1 MWGELSHRGKLLL
14 TGMALQLGV
23 LALVSASVYL
33 LVDRF
38 LDADQQ
44 EHAGQLKPL
53 LNAALAAP
61 MAQRDYA
68 SVAAILSESLASR
81 GLVYLVVCDRQG
93 RPIASAGTPP
103 WPQPGVEPCT
113 DLVMA
118 RDGAN
123 AYGSKLSL
131 GGVALGEFKFG
142 ISSAGSDQARNMIMA
157 YVFLIGAG
165 ALLVFSMLMWLASA
179 RLTRPLI
186 ALVDATREI
195 REGRYALALDADGH
209 DEISA
214 LMRAF
219 LQMSAELERKLSD
232 LTQSEALQ
240 RRYLQ
245 ESLAKQVQ
253 IEQALQQAEDA
264 TTAKSEFLANMSH
277 EIRTPLNAILGFS
290 QLLQSAPLKG
300 LHLEYMGNLLQAGE
314 SLLSILNDVLDY
326 SKMEAGRLELV
337 KESFV
342 LKELL
347 SAVAQLFSYQLH
359 EKNLSLR
366 VQVDDAVPTHLLGD
380 ALRLRQ
386 ILINLVGNAFKFTE
400 QGAIEITVEC
410 PHRTDES
417 LSLKFSVID
426 SGIGM
431 NEQQVSR
438 LFNSFAQAD
447 SSITR
452 RFGGTGLG
460 LFICRQLVGLMGG
473 VISVESVPGVGSSFS
488 FTVNLS
494 ESQSRLGAEQ
504 PGEMPVP
511 DELVPLR
518 DLRVLL
524 VEDNSVS
531 LIVAQAFLDSLGMQ
545 VTTAVDGLQAVERAL
560 SATFDVILM
569 DLQLPGIDGLEA
581 ALRIRSQLGAD
592 APPIICLSAADM
604 KTDHHAYL
612 AAGMVDHVS
621 KPIMRD
627 ELIRVLLKRVR
638 RRIPTAVAIEA
649 VPAELALEQGG
660 IDHRLL
666 APQLRELERLLASNR
681 LAAKRQLDQIEPL
694 LAQTALELPFEPVAQ
709 ATRKLK
715 FKAALAA
722 LAQFSAMLAAK
733 PH

>member
-1 MWGELSHRGKLLL
+1 
-14 TGMALQLGV
+14 
-23 LALVSASVYL
+23 
-33 LVDRF
+33 
-38 LDADQQ
+38 
-44 EHAGQLKPL
+44 
-53 LNAALAAP
+53 
-61 MAQRDYA
+61 
-68 SVAAILSESLASR
+68 
-81 GLVYLVVCDRQG
+81 
-93 RPIASAGTPP
+93 
-103 WPQPGVEPCT
+103 
-113 DLVMA
+113 
-118 RDGAN
+118 
-123 AYGSKLSL
+123 
-131 GGVALGEFKFG
+131 
-142 ISSAGSDQARNMIMA
+142 
-157 YVFLIGAG
+157 
-165 ALLVFSMLMWLASA
+165 
-179 RLTRPLI
+179 
-186 ALVDATREI
+186 
-195 REGRYALALDADGH
+195 
-209 DEISA
+209 
-214 LMRAF
+214 
-219 LQMSAELERKLSD
+219 
-232 LTQSEALQ
+232 
-240 RRYLQ
+240 
-245 ESLAKQVQ
+245 
-253 IEQALQQAEDA
+253 
-264 TTAKSEFLANMSH
+264 
-277 EIRTPLNAILGFS
+277 
-290 QLLQSAPLKG
+290 
-300 LHLEYMGNLLQAGE
+300 
-314 SLLSILNDVLDY
+314 
-326 SKMEAGRLELV
+326 MEAGRLELV
-337 KESFV
+337 NESFD
-342 LKELL
+342 LKDLL
-347 SAVAQLFSYQLH
+347 SAVTQLFSYQLL

-366 VQVDDAVPTHLLGD
+366 VRVDDAVPTHLLGD

-400 QGAIEITVEC
+400 RGAIEITVEC
-410 PHRTDES
+410 PHRTDAS
-417 LSLKFSVID
+417 LTLKFSVID

-460 LFICRQLVGLMGG
+460 LSICRQLVGLMGG

-504 PGEMPVP
+504 LGEVPVP

-518 DLRVLL
+518 GLRVLL

-531 LIVAQAFLDSLGMQ
+531 LIVAQAFLDGLGMQ

-569 DLQLPGIDGLEA
+569 DLHLPGIDGLEA
-581 ALRIRSQLGAD
+581 TQRIRAQLGAA
-592 APPIICLSAADM
+592 APPIIALSAAD
-604 KTDHHAYL
+604 KKSDLGACL

-627 ELIRVLLKRVR
+627 QLIRVLLKRVGR
-638 RRIPTAVAIEA
+638 PMSTAVAIEA
-649 VPAELALEQGG
+649 GPAELALEQGG

-715 FKAALAA
+715 FKVALAA

>member
-1 MWGELSHRGKLLL
+1 MRGRLGLKGKLVLA
-14 TGMALQLGV
+14 GMALQLCV
-23 LALVSASVYL
+23 LALVGGSTFWWV
-33 LVDRF
+33 VRF
-38 LDADQQ
+38 LDEDQQ
-44 EHAGQLKPL
+44 ANARQIKPL
-53 LNAALAAP
+53 LVAALAVP

-68 SVAAILSESLASR
+68 SVAAILKESRTASE
-81 GLVYLVVCDRQG
+81 LVFLSVCDASG
-93 RPIASAGTPP
+93 NLIA
-103 WPQPGVEPCT
+103 EE
-113 DLVMA
+113 
-118 RDGAN
+118 GA
-123 AYGSKLSL
+123 ASPATADTSKRKAANVLYDEFSVPLSL
-131 GGVALGEFKFG
+131 GGQALGVIKFG
-142 ISSAGSDQARNMIMA
+142 LSRAGIEQTGRGVSVHVLQ
-157 YVFLIGAG
+157 VGAV
-165 ALLVFSMLMWLASA
+165 ALLVFSLLLWWISVT
-179 RLTRPLI
+179 LTRPLQT
-186 ALVDATREI
+186 LVTATRDIRAGNYDIDLVSGRGDEIGTLESAFSLMNMEI
-195 REGRYALALDADGH
+195 RRKVADLI
-209 DEISA
+209 E
-214 LMRAF
+214 
-219 LQMSAELERKLSD
+219 
-232 LTQSEALQ
+232 SEALQ

-290 QLLQSAPLKG
+290 QLLQSAPLEG
-300 LHLEYMGNLLQAGE
+300 LHLEYMVNLRQAGE
-314 SLLSILNDVLDY
+314 SLLRTLNDVLDY

-337 KESFV
+337 NESFD
-342 LKELL
+342 LKDLL
-347 SAVAQLFSYQLH
+347 SAVTQLFSYQLL

-366 VQVDDAVPTHLLGD
+366 VRVDDAVPTHLMGD

-400 QGAIEITVEC
+400 RGAIEITVEC
-410 PHRTDES
+410 PHRNDKS
-417 LSLKFSVID
+417 LTLKFSVID

-460 LFICRQLVGLMGG
+460 LSICRQLVGLMGG

-531 LIVAQAFLDSLGMQ
+531 LIVAQAFLDGLGMQ

-581 ALRIRSQLGAD
+581 AQRIRSQLGAA
-592 APPIICLSAADM
+592 APPIIALSAADI
-604 KTDHHAYL
+604 KSDLGACL

-627 ELIRVLLKRVR
+627 QLIRVLLKWVGRPM
-638 RRIPTAVAIEA
+638 PTAVAIEA
-649 VPAELALEQGG
+649 GPAELALEQGG
-660 IDHRLL
+660 IDHSLL

-715 FKAALAA
+715 FKVALAA

>member
-1 MWGELSHRGKLLL
+1 MRGRLGLKGKLVLA
-14 TGMALQLGV
+14 GMALQLCV
-23 LALVSASVYL
+23 LALVGGSTFWWV
-33 LVDRF
+33 VRF
-38 LDADQQ
+38 LDEDQQ
-44 EHAGQLKPL
+44 ANARQIKPL
-53 LNAALAAP
+53 LVAALAVP

-68 SVAAILSESLASR
+68 SVAAILKESRTASA
-81 GLVYLVVCDRQG
+81 LVFLSVCDASG
-93 RPIASAGTPP
+93 NLIA
-103 WPQPGVEPCT
+103 EE
-113 DLVMA
+113 
-118 RDGAN
+118 GA
-123 AYGSKLSL
+123 ASPATADTSKRKAANVLHDEFSVPLSL
-131 GGVALGEFKFG
+131 GGQALGVIKFG
-142 ISSAGSDQARNMIMA
+142 LSRVGIEQTARG
-157 YVFLIGAG
+157 VSVHVLQVGAV
-165 ALLVFSMLMWLASA
+165 ALLVFSLLLWWISVA
-179 RLTRPLI
+179 LTRPLQT
-186 ALVDATREI
+186 LVTATRDIRAGNYDIDLVSGRGDEIGTLESAFILMNMEI
-195 REGRYALALDADGH
+195 RR
-209 DEISA
+209 
-214 LMRAF
+214 RV
-219 LQMSAELERKLSD
+219 AELIE
-232 LTQSEALQ
+232 SEALQ
-240 RRYLQ
+240 RRYLR
-245 ESLAKQVQ
+245 ESLAKQGQV
-253 IEQALQQAEDA
+253 EKALQQAEDA

-290 QLLQSAPLKG
+290 QLLQSAPLEG
-300 LHLEYMGNLLQAGE
+300 LHLEYMVNLRQAGE
-314 SLLSILNDVLDY
+314 SLLRILNDVLDY

-337 KESFV
+337 NESFD
-342 LKELL
+342 LKDLL
-347 SAVAQLFSYQLH
+347 SAVTQLFSYQLL

-366 VQVDDAVPTHLLGD
+366 VRVDDAVPTHLMGD

-400 QGAIEITVEC
+400 RGAIEITVEC
-410 PHRTDES
+410 PHRTDAS
-417 LSLKFSVID
+417 LTLKFSVID

-438 LFNSFAQAD
+438 LFHSFAQAD

-460 LFICRQLVGLMGG
+460 LSICRQLVGLMGG
-473 VISVESVPGVGSSFS
+473 AISVESVPGVGSSFS

-504 PGEMPVP
+504 PGEVPVP

-531 LIVAQAFLDSLGMQ
+531 LIVAQAFLGGLGMQ
-545 VTTAVDGLQAVERAL
+545 VTIAVDGLQAVERAL
-560 SATFDVILM
+560 SAAFDVILM

-581 ALRIRSQLGAD
+581 AQRIRSQLGAA
-592 APPIICLSAADM
+592 APPIIALSAADI
-604 KTDHHAYL
+604 KSDLGACL

-627 ELIRVLLKRVR
+627 QLIRVLLKWVGRPM
-638 RRIPTAVAIEA
+638 PTAVAIEA
-649 VPAELALEQGG
+649 GPAELALEQGG
-660 IDHRLL
+660 IDHSLL

-715 FKAALAA
+715 FKVALAA

>member
-1 MWGELSHRGKLLL
+1 MRGRLGLKGKLVLA
-14 TGMALQLGV
+14 GMALQLCV
-23 LALVSASVYL
+23 LALVGGSTFWWV
-33 LVDRF
+33 VRF
-38 LDADQQ
+38 LDEDQQ
-44 EHAGQLKPL
+44 ANARQIKPL
-53 LNAALAAP
+53 LVAALAVP

-68 SVAAILSESLASR
+68 SVAAILKESRTASE
-81 GLVYLVVCDRQG
+81 LVFLSVCDASGNLIAEEGAASPATADTSKRQ
-93 RPIASAGTPP
+93 A
-103 WPQPGVEPCT
+103 
-113 DLVMA
+113 
-118 RDGAN
+118 AN
-123 AYGSKLSL
+123 VLHDEFSVPLSL
-131 GGVALGEFKFG
+131 GGQALGVIKFG
-142 ISSAGSDQARNMIMA
+142 LSRVGIEQTARG
-157 YVFLIGAG
+157 VSVHVLQVGAV
-165 ALLVFSMLMWLASA
+165 ALLVFSLLLWWISVA
-179 RLTRPLI
+179 LTRPLQT
-186 ALVDATREI
+186 LVTATRDIRAGNYDIDLVSGGRDEIGTLESAFILMNMEI
-195 REGRYALALDADGH
+195 RRKVADLI
-209 DEISA
+209 E
-214 LMRAF
+214 
-219 LQMSAELERKLSD
+219 
-232 LTQSEALQ
+232 SEALQ

-245 ESLAKQVQ
+245 ESLAKQGQV
-253 IEQALQQAEDA
+253 EKALQQAEDA

-290 QLLQSAPLKG
+290 QLLQSAPLEG
-300 LHLEYMGNLLQAGE
+300 PHLEYMVNLRQAGE
-314 SLLSILNDVLDY
+314 SLLRILNDVLDY

-337 KESFV
+337 NESFD
-342 LKELL
+342 LKDLL
-347 SAVAQLFSYQLH
+347 SAVTQLFSYQLL

-366 VQVDDAVPTHLLGD
+366 VRVDDAVPTHLMGD

-400 QGAIEITVEC
+400 RGAIEITVEC

-417 LSLKFSVID
+417 LTLKFSVID

-460 LFICRQLVGLMGG
+460 LSICRQLVGLMGG
-473 VISVESVPGVGSSFS
+473 AISVESVPGVGSSFS

-504 PGEMPVP
+504 PGEVPVP
-511 DELVPLR
+511 DELAPLR
-518 DLRVLL
+518 GLRVLL
-524 VEDNSVS
+524 VEDNSVNV
-531 LIVAQAFLDSLGMQ
+531 IVAQAFLGGLGMQ
-545 VTTAVDGLQAVERAL
+545 VTIAVDGLQAVERAL
-560 SATFDVILM
+560 SAAFDVILM

-581 ALRIRSQLGAD
+581 AQRIRSQLGAA
-592 APPIICLSAADM
+592 APPIIALSAADI
-604 KTDHHAYL
+604 KSDLGACL

-627 ELIRVLLKRVR
+627 QLIRVLLKWVGRPM
-638 RRIPTAVAIEA
+638 PTAVAIEA
-649 VPAELALEQGG
+649 GPAELALEQGG
-660 IDHRLL
+660 IDHSLL

-715 FKAALAA
+715 FKVALAA

>member
-1 MWGELSHRGKLLL
+1 MRGRLSLKGKLILA
-14 TGMALQLGV
+14 GMALQLCV
-23 LALVSASVYL
+23 LALVGGSTFWWV
-33 LVDRF
+33 VRF
-38 LDADQQ
+38 LDDDQQ
-44 EHAGQLKPL
+44 ANARQINPL
-53 LNAALAAP
+53 LVAALAVP

-68 SVAAILSESLASR
+68 SVAAILKESRTASE
-81 GLVYLVVCDRQG
+81 LVFLSVCDASG
-93 RPIASAGTPP
+93 NLIA
-103 WPQPGVEPCT
+103 EE
-113 DLVMA
+113 
-118 RDGAN
+118 GA
-123 AYGSKLSL
+123 ASPATADTSKRKAANVLHDEFSVPLSL
-131 GGVALGEFKFG
+131 GGQALGVIKFG
-142 ISSAGSDQARNMIMA
+142 LSRVGIEQTARG
-157 YVFLIGAG
+157 VSVHVLQVGAV
-165 ALLVFSMLMWLASA
+165 ALLVFSLLLWWISVA
-179 RLTRPLI
+179 LTRPLQT
-186 ALVDATREI
+186 LVTATRDIRAGNYDIDLVSGGRDEIGTLESAFILMNMEI
-195 REGRYALALDADGH
+195 RRKVADLI
-209 DEISA
+209 E
-214 LMRAF
+214 
-219 LQMSAELERKLSD
+219 
-232 LTQSEALQ
+232 SEALQ

-245 ESLAKQVQ
+245 ESLAKQGQ

-290 QLLQSAPLKG
+290 QLLQSAPLEG
-300 LHLEYMGNLLQAGE
+300 LHLEYMVNLRQAGE
-314 SLLSILNDVLDY
+314 SLLRILNDVLDY

-337 KESFV
+337 NESFD
-342 LKELL
+342 LQDLL
-347 SAVAQLFSYQLH
+347 SAVTQLFSYQLL

-400 QGAIEITVEC
+400 RGAIEITVEC
-410 PHRTDES
+410 PHRNDKS
-417 LSLKFSVID
+417 LTLKFSVID

-438 LFNSFAQAD
+438 LFHSFAQAD

-460 LFICRQLVGLMGG
+460 LSICRQLVGLMGG
-473 VISVESVPGVGSSFS
+473 AISVESVPGVGSSFS
-488 FTVNLS
+488 LTVNLS

-504 PGEMPVP
+504 PGEVPVP
-511 DELVPLR
+511 DELAPLR
-518 DLRVLL
+518 GLRVLL
-524 VEDNSVS
+524 VEDNSVNV
-531 LIVAQAFLDSLGMQ
+531 IVAQAFLGGLGMQ
-545 VTTAVDGLQAVERAL
+545 VTIAVDGLQAVERAL
-560 SATFDVILM
+560 SAAFDVILM

-581 ALRIRSQLGAD
+581 AQRIRSQLGAA
-592 APPIICLSAADM
+592 APPIIALSAADI
-604 KTDHHAYL
+604 KSDLGACL

-627 ELIRVLLKRVR
+627 QLIRVLLKWVGRPM
-638 RRIPTAVAIEA
+638 PTAVAIEA
-649 VPAELALEQGG
+649 GPAELALEQGG
-660 IDHRLL
+660 IDHSLL

-715 FKAALAA
+715 FKVALAA

>member
-1 MWGELSHRGKLLL
+1 MRGRLGLKGKLVLA
-14 TGMALQLGV
+14 GMALQLCV
-23 LALVSASVYL
+23 LALVGGSTFWWV
-33 LVDRF
+33 VRF
-38 LDADQQ
+38 LDEDQQ
-44 EHAGQLKPL
+44 ANARQIKPL
-53 LNAALAAP
+53 LVAALAVP

-68 SVAAILSESLASR
+68 SVAAILKESRTASE
-81 GLVYLVVCDRQG
+81 LVFLSVCDASG
-93 RPIASAGTPP
+93 NLIA
-103 WPQPGVEPCT
+103 EE
-113 DLVMA
+113 
-118 RDGAN
+118 GA
-123 AYGSKLSL
+123 ASPATADTSKRKAANVLHDEFSVPLSL
-131 GGVALGEFKFG
+131 GGQALGVIKFG
-142 ISSAGSDQARNMIMA
+142 LSRVGIEQTARG
-157 YVFLIGAG
+157 VSVHVLQVGAV
-165 ALLVFSMLMWLASA
+165 ALLVFSLLLWWISVA
-179 RLTRPLI
+179 LTRPLQT
-186 ALVDATREI
+186 LVTATRDIRAGNYDIDLVSGGRDEIGTLESAFILMNMEI
-195 REGRYALALDADGH
+195 RRKVADLI
-209 DEISA
+209 E
-214 LMRAF
+214 
-219 LQMSAELERKLSD
+219 
-232 LTQSEALQ
+232 SEALQ

-245 ESLAKQVQ
+245 ESLAKQGQV
-253 IEQALQQAEDA
+253 EKALQQAEDA

-290 QLLQSAPLKG
+290 QLLQSAPLEG
-300 LHLEYMGNLLQAGE
+300 PHLEYMVNLRQAGE
-314 SLLSILNDVLDY
+314 SLLRILNDVLDY

-337 KESFV
+337 NESFD
-342 LKELL
+342 LQDLL
-347 SAVAQLFSYQLH
+347 SAVTQLFSYQLL

-366 VQVDDAVPTHLLGD
+366 VRVDDAVPTHLMGD

-400 QGAIEITVEC
+400 RGAIEITVEC
-410 PHRTDES
+410 PHRTDAS
-417 LSLKFSVID
+417 LTLKFSVID

-438 LFNSFAQAD
+438 LFHSFAQAD

-460 LFICRQLVGLMGG
+460 LSICRQLVGLMGG

-518 DLRVLL
+518 GLRVLL

-531 LIVAQAFLDSLGMQ
+531 LIVAQAFLGGLGMQ
-545 VTTAVDGLQAVERAL
+545 VTIAVDGLQAVERAL
-560 SATFDVILM
+560 SAAFDVILM

-581 ALRIRSQLGAD
+581 AQRIRSQLGAA
-592 APPIICLSAADM
+592 APPIIALSAADI
-604 KTDHHAYL
+604 KSDLGACL

-627 ELIRVLLKRVR
+627 QLIRVLLKWVGRPM
-638 RRIPTAVAIEA
+638 PTAVAIEA
-649 VPAELALEQGG
+649 GPAELALEQGG
-660 IDHRLL
+660 IDHSLL

-715 FKAALAA
+715 FKVALAA

>member
-1 MWGELSHRGKLLL
+1 MRGRLGLKGKLVLA
-14 TGMALQLGV
+14 GMALQLCV
-23 LALVSASVYL
+23 LALVGGSTFWWV
-33 LVDRF
+33 VRF
-38 LDADQQ
+38 LDEDQQ
-44 EHAGQLKPL
+44 ANARQIKPL
-53 LNAALAAP
+53 LVAALAVP

-68 SVAAILSESLASR
+68 SVAAILKESRTASE
-81 GLVYLVVCDRQG
+81 LVFLSVCDASG
-93 RPIASAGTPP
+93 NLIA
-103 WPQPGVEPCT
+103 EE
-113 DLVMA
+113 
-118 RDGAN
+118 GA
-123 AYGSKLSL
+123 ASPATADTSKRKAANVLHDEFSVPLSL
-131 GGVALGEFKFG
+131 GGQALGVIKFG
-142 ISSAGSDQARNMIMA
+142 LSRVGIEQTARG
-157 YVFLIGAG
+157 VSVHVLQVGAV
-165 ALLVFSMLMWLASA
+165 ALLVFSLLLWWISVA
-179 RLTRPLI
+179 LTRPLQT
-186 ALVDATREI
+186 LVTATRDIRAGNYDIDLVSGRGDEIGTLESAFILMNMEI
-195 REGRYALALDADGH
+195 RR
-209 DEISA
+209 
-214 LMRAF
+214 RV
-219 LQMSAELERKLSD
+219 AELIE
-232 LTQSEALQ
+232 SEALQ

-245 ESLAKQVQ
+245 ESLAKQGQV
-253 IEQALQQAEDA
+253 EKALQQAEDA

-290 QLLQSAPLKG
+290 QLLQSAPLEG
-300 LHLEYMGNLLQAGE
+300 LHLEYMVNLRQAGE
-314 SLLSILNDVLDY
+314 SLLRILNDVLDY

-337 KESFV
+337 HESFD
-342 LKELL
+342 LKDLL
-347 SAVAQLFSYQLH
+347 SAVTQLFSYQLL

-366 VQVDDAVPTHLLGD
+366 VRVDDAVPTHLLGD

-400 QGAIEITVEC
+400 RGAIEITVEC
-410 PHRTDES
+410 PHRNDKS
-417 LSLKFSVID
+417 LTLKFSVID

-460 LFICRQLVGLMGG
+460 LSICRQLVGLMGG
-473 VISVESVPGVGSSFS
+473 AISVESVPGVGSSFS

-504 PGEMPVP
+504 PGGVPVP
-511 DELVPLR
+511 DELAPLR
-518 DLRVLL
+518 GLRVLL
-524 VEDNSVS
+524 VEDNSVNV
-531 LIVAQAFLDSLGMQ
+531 IVAQAFLGGLGMQ
-545 VTTAVDGLQAVERAL
+545 VTIAVDGLQAVERAL
-560 SATFDVILM
+560 SAAFDVILM

-581 ALRIRSQLGAD
+581 AQRIRSQLGAA
-592 APPIICLSAADM
+592 APPIIALSAADI
-604 KTDHHAYL
+604 KSDLGACL

-627 ELIRVLLKRVR
+627 QLIRVLLKWVGRPM
-638 RRIPTAVAIEA
+638 PTAVAIEA
-649 VPAELALEQGG
+649 GPAELALEQGG
-660 IDHRLL
+660 IDHSLL

-715 FKAALAA
+715 FKVALAA